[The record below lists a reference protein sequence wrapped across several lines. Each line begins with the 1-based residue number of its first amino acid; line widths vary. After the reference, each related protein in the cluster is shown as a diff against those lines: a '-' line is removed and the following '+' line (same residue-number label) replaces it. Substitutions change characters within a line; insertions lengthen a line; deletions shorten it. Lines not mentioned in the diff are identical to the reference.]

1 MRHHQQQQVNVPA
14 LPREGVAGGL
24 LARIAHRAS
33 RIALFLLLAF
43 LPAHRATPDMP
54 PTGAC
59 DPGAPTF
66 SGYTFLL
73 PDIVNKNAAYAPF
86 FTTWDDY
93 YERFYFSQDIQR
105 ADNIAEWIE
114 RFCGLPL
121 PADVEYIVYRAS
133 ENELLALRD
142 VAVVKGEAAQLPYTM
157 GGNTFAEVLAYNGCT
172 EAIDYLVFAKQCE
185 PHVGS
190 GDGWTR
196 AERDKEF
203 MLSLVEEGKARFMQT
218 KSHFFRQRYAY
229 QIVRLAHYAGQ
240 WQQTVDLYNYLLP
253 KYDRPKP
260 SIVYYWTLGHLA
272 GALQRLGKTAEA
284 AYRYSIIFRH
294 CTSKRVQA
302 FRSFHLQDEKDWARA
317 LRLCQ
322 NDTERAT
329 LYLLHAGTS
338 RTYLVEDLETIYRLD
353 PESPHL
359 ELLLAGTV
367 QQLERVFLRTPV
379 TERKY
384 GSKRRVE
391 QREAAAKRLL
401 ALQKLVRRVAKEGQ
415 TPNPK
420 LWQALT
426 GYLDLLAGDR
436 YAAQKTFDLLRG
448 ALNKR
453 QDYDQVLLRQLDVW
467 ELLREILDL
476 DGSSATV
483 DQAQFRIRSYAIF
496 KTVPSFEPFLQDF
509 LSARYAESAH
519 PGKAILAAYDPSAIM
534 YNPRPD
540 VLDDLL
546 NVARSSD
553 PTLLERAMQIDTNP
567 NQIIARLLEIKGAYL
582 FSVGQPEAALSVLR
596 EIPATEELRM
606 PRFSPFR
613 EIFDEKI
620 YRPVTDTL
628 LLTRQEIIEKL
639 LDYEFRAK
647 AAVAMKDPVGS
658 WYYYLIGLGYYNMSY
673 FGYEWEAMDFYRSG
687 HNWSRLA
694 QGPIFPL
701 RNSPHGNRENT
712 DVSIALGFFEKA
724 LAEARNPELAARAA
738 FMAARCQQKQWF
750 CHPDCTYRPGSK
762 LVPILP
768 EAYRGNYARLKRY
781 QNSDF
786 YKQIVQECKWL
797 AYYQ

>member
-1 MRHHQQQQVNVPA
+1 MESSPKRKSGTMTPSTIRIVQAVI
-14 LPREGVAGGL
+14 L
-24 LARIAHRAS
+24 LCV
-33 RIALFLLLAF
+33 F
-43 LPAHRATPDMP
+43 LPAHRHVPEQP

-59 DPGAPTF
+59 DPGASAFT
-66 SGYTFLL
+66 GYTFLL

-93 YERFYFSQDIQR
+93 YERYYFSKDLQQE
-105 ADNIAEWIE
+105 DNIAEWVE
-114 RFCGLPL
+114 RFCGIPL
-121 PADVEYIVYRAS
+121 PADVEYVVYQAS

-142 VAVVKGEAAQLPYTM
+142 VAVVRGEAAQLPYM
-157 GGNTFAEVLAYNGCT
+157 LGGNSFAGVLAYNGCV
-172 EAIDYLVFAKQCE
+172 EALDYLVFAKQCE
-185 PHVGS
+185 PHVVAM
-190 GDGWTR
+190 GDGWVR

-203 MLSLVEEGKARFMQT
+203 MLTLIEEGKARFLQT
-218 KSHFFRQRYAY
+218 RSHFFKQRYAY

-240 WQQTVDLYNYLLP
+240 WQMVVDLYNYLLP
-253 KYDRPKP
+253 KYDRKKP
-260 SIVYYWTLGHLA
+260 SIVYFWTLGHLA
-272 GALQRLGKTAEA
+272 GALQKLGKTADA
-284 AYRYSIIFRH
+284 AYRYSIVFRN
-294 CTSKRVQA
+294 CKSKRIQA
-302 FRSFHLQDEKDWARA
+302 FRSFELQEQKDWEKA
-317 LRLCQ
+317 LRMCQ
-322 NDTERAT
+322 TDVERAT
-329 LYLLHAGTS
+329 LYLLRAGTS
-338 RTYLVEDLETIYRLD
+338 GTYLVEDLETIYRLD

-359 ELLLAGTV
+359 ELLLVGTV

-384 GSKRRVE
+384 GVKRRME

-401 ALQKLVRRVAKEGQ
+401 ALQRFVRKVAKEGE

-420 LWQALT
+420 LWKAMT
-426 GYLDLLAGDR
+426 GYLELLAGDR
-436 YAAQKTFDLLRG
+436 YAAQKSFDLLRDE
-448 ALNKR
+448 LSRFN
-453 QDYDQVLLRQLDVW
+453 DYDKVLTRQLDIW

-476 DGSSATV
+476 DGSSATA
-483 DQAQFRIRSYAIF
+483 DQASFRIRSYSTF

-519 PGKAILAAYDPSAIM
+519 PGKAILAAYEPEAIR

-546 NVARSSD
+546 EVARSSD

-596 EIPATEELRM
+596 EIPAAEDARM
-606 PRFSPFR
+606 PRFSPFK

-620 YRPVTDTL
+620 HRPITDSL
-628 LLTRQEIIEKL
+628 LLTRREIVEKL
-639 LDYEFRAK
+639 LGYEFKAK

-687 HNWSRLA
+687 HNWNRLA

-701 RNSPHGNRENT
+701 RDSPHGNRENT
-712 DVSIALGFFEKA
+712 DVSLALNFFEKA

-762 LVPILP
+762 FVPVLP
-768 EAYRGNYARLKRY
+768 EAYRGYYDRLKKY
-781 QNSDF
+781 SNSDF

-797 AYYQ
+797 AYY